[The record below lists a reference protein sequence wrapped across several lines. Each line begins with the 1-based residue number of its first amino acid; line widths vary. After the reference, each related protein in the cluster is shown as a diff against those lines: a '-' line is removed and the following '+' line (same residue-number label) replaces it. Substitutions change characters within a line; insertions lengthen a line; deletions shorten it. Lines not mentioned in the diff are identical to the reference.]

1 MEIKISNGNI
11 KMGKIPSVSLPS
23 IVTCRQDCI
32 CSKKCYAHKIER
44 LRKTVRQAYQHN
56 YNLLTSNP
64 KTFWRE
70 IEAVIMMSRF
80 FRFHVSGDIPNIEYL
95 KNMIEIAARNTHC
108 EILCFTKRY
117 NFVNTVLN
125 EGYTLPDNLH
135 LIMSGWQGLEMVNPF
150 NLAEAHV
157 RYKDGSTTAR
167 EDAVVCAGNC
177 TKCAII
183 KGGCWSLKHGQQV
196 VFNEH

>member
-32 CSKKCYAHKIER
+32 CCKKCYAHKIER
-44 LRKTVRQAYQHN
+44 LRKTVREAYQHN

-80 FRFHVSGDIPNIEYL
+80 FRFHVSGDIPNIKYL

-117 NFVNTVLN
+117 NFVNTVLMKVIRF
-125 EGYTLPDNLH
+125 
-135 LIMSGWQGLEMVNPF
+135 LIIS
-150 NLAEAHV
+150 
-157 RYKDGSTTAR
+157 
-167 EDAVVCAGNC
+167 
-177 TKCAII
+177 I
-183 KGGCWSLKHGQQV
+183 
-196 VFNEH
+196 